1 MVDLVSMVASS
12 FPTDRRTYDSVLMLS
27 NSTRKIRMVSEVVPK
42 GVGLSVLTSQSRVIE
57 SLNDTPIEATII
69 EENLS
74 SMGLLIL
81 TQLHDLILQAIGEG
95 RISRGERILV
105 VLAEPVDGVFSIDT
119 TMLNANRFA
128 NLAQEIGIELEVL
141 TKAMELARN
150 IASRGREGHSVGAIF
165 AIGPLPI
172 LRKHSTAMVLNPFK
186 GHNSEKRSI
195 LLKDNH
201 ETFAE
206 FAWLDGAVF
215 FNKEGIASD
224 AGRYIQVPSGVSTK
238 SGEGGRHLASRAI
251 SQLGECLAIC
261 VSSSGSITVY
271 VNGRDRYKVKMI

>member
-12 FPTDRRTYDSVLMLS
+12 FPTDRRSYDSVLMIA
-27 NSTRKIRMVSEVVPK
+27 NSTRKIRSVAEVIPK
-42 GVGLSVLTSQSRVIE
+42 GVELSVLTSQSRVVE
-57 SLNDTPIEATII
+57 SLAETEIEATMI

-74 SMGLLIL
+74 SMGLSIL

-128 NLAQEIGIELEVL
+128 NLAQEVGIELEVL
-141 TKAMELARN
+141 TKSMELARH

-165 AIGPLPI
+165 AIGSLPL
-172 LRKHSTAMVLNPFK
+172 LRKNSTALVLNPFK
-186 GHNSEKRSI
+186 GHNAEKRSI
-195 LLKDNH
+195 LFKDNH

-224 AGRYIQVPSGVSTK
+224 AGRYIQVPAGISTK

-251 SQLGECLAIC
+251 SQLAECLAIC
-261 VSSSGSITVY
+261 VSSSGSITLY
-271 VNGRDRYKVKMI
+271 VNGRDRYKVKMS